1 MSVRYVVVVA
11 KKDERVDGP
20 DDAEIVITVP
30 LVDAAADDFDPAVA
44 FMRGKLKAVG
54 RTGPDPRSAEVGR
67 RRHGPRRARRC
78 RVTVGSSADSHPFG
92 AVTPAGQ
99 RGAL

>member
-30 LVDAAADDFDPAVA
+30 LVDAAADDFDPTVA

-54 RTGPDPRSAEVGR
+54 HTGQILDLLKSGEA
-67 RRHGPRRARRC
+67 A
-78 RVTVGSSADSHPFG
+78 T
-92 AVTPAGQ
+92 
-99 RGAL
+99 ALAALVAAA